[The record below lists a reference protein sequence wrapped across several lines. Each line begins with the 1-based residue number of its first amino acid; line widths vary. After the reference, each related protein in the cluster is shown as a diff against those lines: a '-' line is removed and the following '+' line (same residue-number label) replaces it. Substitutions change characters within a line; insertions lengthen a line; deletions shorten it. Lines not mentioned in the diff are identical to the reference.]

1 MSVNTAATARQT
13 RRLSAGDAHSKAKKR
28 TRSAALP
35 TMIAQRVRDFIT
47 RGVLSPGVHLGQAEL
62 AQQFGASR
70 VPIREAL
77 KLLTAD
83 GVVVHDPNR
92 GFFIANLSSDEA
104 RQLYRMRHL
113 LEAELLASVEWPNK
127 QQLTALEEQLE
138 RMESLLAGGNSPDW
152 VHAHRQFHQMIFNL
166 SPQRVIA
173 AEVLRL
179 LRLTD
184 RYRSIL
190 PVQMIQGER
199 RANQERH
206 LLKALATRDRARL
219 LQHFEHDRAQIEAGV
234 LRGLQDRGL

>member
-1 MSVNTAATARQT
+1 MPANSATTARQT
-13 RRLSAGDAHSKAKKR
+13 RRLSAAPAPSKPKR
-28 TRSAALP
+28 QTRSAALP
-35 TMIAQRVRDFIT
+35 TMIAQRVRDLIT

-62 AQQFGASR
+62 AAQFGASR

-92 GFFIANLSSDEA
+92 GFFIATLSSEEA

-127 QQLTALEEQLE
+127 QQLAALEEQLE
-138 RMESLLAGGNSPDW
+138 RMESLLTAGNSSEW
-152 VHAHRQFHQMIFNL
+152 VHAHRRFHQMIFEL

-173 AEVLRL
+173 GEVLRL

-190 PVQMIQGER
+190 PVQLIQGER
-199 RANQERH
+199 RATQERH
-206 LLKALATRDRARL
+206 LLKALANRDRAKL
-219 LQHFEHDRAQIEAGV
+219 LEHFEHDRAQIEAGV